1 MKKIL
6 LIANSFGEDASRYL
20 SRIAKSCGEELKTA
34 CLYIG
39 GCSLERHHNNM
50 LSGEAAYELISDGER
65 TDTMISIKDALLLDK
80 WDIVSF
86 QQVSQKST
94 DFSTYEP
101 YLSELS
107 AYARELAPGAKQ
119 YIHAIWAWSDERLA
133 ASELPYANSAEMTAL
148 DKAAYALAAEA
159 ISADGYLPATDA
171 MAKLYAAI
179 GSAAYRDGFHANLGV
194 GRFML
199 GLLWYGV
206 IFGKSVYDVDYR
218 DFDIEVTEE
227 EIAIAKRCAAEAI
240 AECEFLRK

>member
-6 LIANSFGEDASRYL
+6 LISNSFGVDATRYF
-20 SRIAKSCGEELKTA
+20 AKISKACGEDVKTY

-39 GCSLERHHNNM
+39 GCSLERHHANM
-50 LSGEAAYELISDGER
+50 LSGESAYELYLNGDETG
-65 TDTMISIKDALLLDK
+65 TMISIKDALLSDE
-80 WDIVSF
+80 WDIVSL
-86 QQVSQKST
+86 QQVSQKSP

-107 AYARELAPGAKQ
+107 AYAKQLAPGAKQ

-159 ISADGYLPATDA
+159 ISADGYVPATDA

-199 GLLWYGV
+199 GLLWYGIV
-206 IFGKSVYDVDYR
+206 FGKSVYDVDYH
-218 DFDIEVTEE
+218 DFDVEVTDE

-240 AECEFLRK
+240 AECKYIAK